1 MNQAFDLH
9 FYWTLAKR
17 RLPLF
22 ILISV
27 AVAVAGAVVVM
38 SMPAVYVSSAKILV
52 ESQQIPT
59 DLVRSTVTSAAGER
73 IQVIQQRVMTRDNLL
88 ALADKFKLFAERSD
102 LSRSDIVDLM
112 RDRTVIRPLSVGAG
126 RSRNNAVTIA
136 FAISFEYENPILAA
150 KVANE
155 LVTLVLDEDVRGR
168 ASRATETTKFLSGEE
183 KRLADELDLVQAEI
197 TKLKDANPNAL
208 PEKLAFNMG
217 LLERTETLVA
227 SLDRDIQAQVDQR
240 RMFELEAEVRRVSA
254 SGTGGLAP
262 QSIGARIEA
271 VKAEITQKLALY
283 SETHPEVRALRK
295 VLSGLEKE
303 RDAQVAALANK
314 PADPQPDATKS
325 IEERLLAEKF
335 AAIEART
342 KILRDQREKALATV
356 EAIKATIDSTPQVAT
371 ALSDLNR
378 REQALRKNLD
388 DITAKLAEARLGERL
403 EESQQAERFE
413 VIEQATAPQEPVKPQ
428 RMKLLAVVALMAGF
442 AGVASSAGLEILDS
456 SIKRGNDI
464 VSKLNQRP
472 LVVIPY
478 ITTQGEK
485 RRRRFKF
492 LLMLLAVLI
501 MVIGGLVGAYLF
513 VPNIDVIFYTYL
525 NKFF

>member
-1 MNQAFDLH
+1 MNPGFDLY
-9 FYWTLAKR
+9 FYWTLARR
-17 RLPLF
+17 RLPIF
-22 ILISV
+22 ILVSV

-38 SMPAVYVSSAKILV
+38 SLPAVYVSSARILV

-88 ALADKFKLFAERSD
+88 AMADKFKLFADRSD

-112 RDRTVIRPLSVGAG
+112 RERTAIRPLSVGAG
-126 RSRNNAVTIA
+126 RSRANAVTIA
-136 FAISFEYENPILAA
+136 FSISFEYENPALAA

-168 ASRATETTKFLSGEE
+168 ATRATETTKFLSGEE
-183 KRLADELDLVQAEI
+183 KRLSDELDAVQAEI
-197 TKLKDANPNAL
+197 AKLKDTNPNAL

-227 SLDRDIQAQVDQR
+227 SIDRDIQAQADQR

-254 SGTGGLAP
+254 TGPGGTQP
-262 QSIGARIEA
+262 QSIDARIEA
-271 VKAEITQKLALY
+271 LKAEITQKLALY

-295 VLSGLEKE
+295 ILANLEKE
-303 RDAQVAALANK
+303 REAQVAALSSK
-314 PADPQPDATKS
+314 PTDTKPNEMKS
-325 IEERLLAEKF
+325 VEERLLAEKF
-335 AAIEART
+335 ASLDART
-342 KILRDQREKALATV
+342 KLLREQREKALQSAEV
-356 EAIKATIDSTPQVAT
+356 IKATIEATPQVAS
-371 ALSDLNR
+371 ALSDLDR
-378 REQALRKNLD
+378 RQQALRKNLD
-388 DITAKLAEARLGERL
+388 EITSKLAEARLGERL

-413 VIEQATAPQEPVKPQ
+413 VIEQASAPQEPVKPQ
-428 RMKLLAVVALMAGF
+428 RAKLLAVVAMLAGF

-456 SIKRGNDI
+456 SIKRSHDI

-485 RRRRFKF
+485 RKRRIKF
-492 LLMLLAVLI
+492 LFILLAVLL
-501 MVIGGLVGAYLF
+501 MVVGGLVAAYMF
-513 VPNIDVIFYTYL
+513 IPNIDVLFYTYL
-525 NKFF
+525 NRFS